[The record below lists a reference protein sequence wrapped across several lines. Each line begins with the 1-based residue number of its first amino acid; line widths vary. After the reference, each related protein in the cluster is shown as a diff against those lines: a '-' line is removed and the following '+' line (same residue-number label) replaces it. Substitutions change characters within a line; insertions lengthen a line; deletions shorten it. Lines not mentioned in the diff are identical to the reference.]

1 MKFAV
6 VGYGRMGKK
15 VELVLRQREE
25 IVWSIIDPD
34 QGYPFVPDHLDGAD
48 AAICFTTPE
57 SGYEVTRYI
66 LERGV
71 DAVVATTKFYLRED
85 NTLNEDM
92 FEELEDLAFK
102 KNCRMVYAPN
112 FAIGMIK
119 FQQIIEL
126 VVEHLDGLYDPA
138 IMEWHHVQKQD
149 VSGTAKK
156 LAQIIIEGSFNKESI
171 NVGEME
177 RQREPQEV
185 TIGSARAGHIPGTHQ
200 VIFDS
205 LVDSIELVH
214 RVRDPNIFAHGAVD
228 AAYLLQN
235 YHSGV
240 YSLNDI
246 S

>member
-25 IVWSIIDPD
+25 VVWSIIDPD

-57 SGYEVTRYI
+57 SGYEVTRSV

-71 DAVVATTKFYLRED
+71 DAVVATTKFYLLED
-85 NTLNEDM
+85 NTLNDPMLKEL
-92 FEELEDLAFK
+92 EELAFQ
-102 KNCRMVYAPN
+102 NDCRMVYAPN

-119 FQQIIEL
+119 FQKIIEL
-126 VVEHLDGLYDPA
+126 VTGYLDGLYDPA
-138 IMEWHHVQKQD
+138 IMEWHHIKKQD

-156 LAQIIIEGSFNKESI
+156 LAQIIIDRSFDKKSI
-171 NVGEME
+171 NVGETE
-177 RQREPQEV
+177 RQRRPEEI
-185 TIGSARAGHIPGTHQ
+185 TIGSARAGRIPGTHQ

-228 AAYLLQN
+228 AAYLLQD
-235 YHSGV
+235 YHSGL